1 MYLGINDDEESL
13 SKYEQALKKIKYDR
27 LYLNTPVRPPA
38 EAKVEALSYE
48 EMDKAAVN
56 LASEGFHS
64 EIGDNYEVI
73 LSIIKRHPM
82 NQFEIRSFLESRN
95 SQLIEWVMDL
105 LGRDENINVLNYRG
119 INTYRL
125 K

>member
-1 MYLGINDDEESL
+1 MN
-13 SKYEQALKKIKYDR
+13 
-27 LYLNTPVRPPA
+27 
-38 EAKVEALSYE
+38 
-48 EMDKAAVN
+48 KAAARLGGISIDLLV
-56 LASEGFHS
+56 SQGFHS
-64 EIGDNYEVI
+64 EIEDDYEAI

-95 SQLIEWVMDL
+95 SKRIDWIMEM

>member
-1 MYLGINDDEESL
+1 M

-38 EAKVEALSYE
+38 EAAVEALSYE
-48 EMDKAAVN
+48 AMNKAAVR
-56 LASEGFHS
+56 LGGISIDLLVSQGFHS
-64 EIGDNYEVI
+64 EIEDDYEAI
-73 LSIIKRHPM
+73 ISIIKRHPM

-95 SQLIEWVMDL
+95 SQRIDWIMEM

-119 INTYRL
+119 FNTYRL